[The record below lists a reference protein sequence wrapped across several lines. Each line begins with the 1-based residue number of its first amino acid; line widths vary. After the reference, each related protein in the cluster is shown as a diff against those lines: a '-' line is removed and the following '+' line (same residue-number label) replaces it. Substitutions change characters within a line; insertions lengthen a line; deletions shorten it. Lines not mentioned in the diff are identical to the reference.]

1 MKNVWMTVVGILAIG
16 LLALFYFT
24 KERHFV
30 WDVDTKF
37 LPEDDESFGS
47 QLFDKMAQATLPN
60 GYRVYDGDFK
70 KLLDSDERCALLLL
84 YMDLN
89 DVKAYYEALGQ
100 FVEKGNKVMLVCD
113 RQWSSPAQGT
123 PFQSD
128 VNGTWYNFS
137 PDVLKKYL
145 TGESEPS
152 TVMMMSVEDNMLVPD
167 VLFGHLN
174 TMPEGAKM
182 TSVSRDSSIPEYML
196 EKPSIDNTDLK
207 IITAYTE
214 EDEEADS
221 AVEALPYGEKEDDKI
236 YRALSYEIKVG
247 KGTAYVVAAPL
258 LFTNYGV
265 LDKNIS
271 RYLGYQMGQLAD
283 LPVVRVTEHSLAEYN
298 YAHGA
303 YHPSDYNDS
312 RESSPL
318 AHLLKYEPLQWAL
331 YTMLCVAL
339 IFMFFSARHRQRVIP
354 VMGKPV
360 NRNMEFV
367 KLLGT
372 IYYRR
377 HDNHDLFLKKY
388 TYFKEELRR
397 KQMIDLEDERMQ
409 ESNARMLA
417 LRTKTE
423 ESDMVN
429 TLKLLRA
436 MADADELGN
445 VQLLECIRKIDDILA
460 RL

>member
-37 LPEDDESFGS
+37 LPEDDEPFGS

-100 FVEKGNKVMLVCD
+100 FVEKGNKVMLVCSN
-113 RQWSSPAQGT
+113 QWASTAKGT

-128 VNGTWYNFS
+128 VYWSQYSFS
-137 PDVLKKYL
+137 PASLRNYL
-145 TGESEPS
+145 TGEYTSA
-152 TVMMMSVEDNMLVPD
+152 TVKMTSVLDDEMLVPD
-167 VLFGHLN
+167 ILLGNLES
-174 TMPEGAKM
+174 MPEGAKM
-182 TSVSRDSSIPEYML
+182 TSVSRDPSTPENRT
-196 EKPSIDNTDLK
+196 EEPSLDNTDVNIK
-207 IITAYTE
+207 PVSDKDEEDDIRAVAVEDE
-214 EDEEADS
+214 EDEEDEEEVEY
-221 AVEALPYGEKEDDKI
+221 AVEPYSEASPPAIDEEDNGNI
-236 YRALSYEIKVG
+236 YHALSYEMKAG

-283 LPVVRVTEHSLAEYN
+283 LPVVRVSNSSLAQYN
-298 YAHGA
+298 YANGA
-303 YHPSDYNDS
+303 YEPRYDDDS
-312 RESSPL
+312 RDSSPL
-318 AHLLKYEPLQWAL
+318 SHLLKYKPLQWAL
-331 YTMLCVAL
+331 YTMLCAAF
-339 IFMFFSARHRQRVIP
+339 IFMFFTARHRQRVIP
-354 VMGKPV
+354 VVAKPV
-360 NRNMEFV
+360 NRNLEFV

-388 TYFKEELRR
+388 TYFKEEANDRP
-397 KQMIDLEDERMQ
+397 
-409 ESNARMLA
+409 
-417 LRTKTE
+417 
-423 ESDMVN
+423 
-429 TLKLLRA
+429 
-436 MADADELGN
+436 
-445 VQLLECIRKIDDILA
+445 
-460 RL
+460 